1 MILCAWLPPYPLF
14 VRDCG
19 GVGRCKMISNF
30 VLRRHL
36 TYVVFF
42 LDFPLSSVLFVFFF
56 LLFSC
61 ISKGIGKLKCCLL
74 GGVEIQQSRATPT
87 TNIKLIC
94 VSDLVE
100 IPVNQR
106 GGGVAVNHCCCFRGE
121 MRSLFPKVSFSAVE
135 LFISSVAFLKLLL
148 KEIKKR

>member
-1 MILCAWLPPYPLF
+1 
-14 VRDCG
+14 
-19 GVGRCKMISNF
+19 MISNF
-30 VLRRHL
+30 VLCRHL
-36 TYVVFF
+36 TYIVFF
-42 LDFPLSSVLFVFFF
+42 LDFPLSSVLFGFF
-56 LLFSC
+56 LFSC

-87 TNIKLIC
+87 NIKLIC

-100 IPVNQR
+100 IPVNQC

-121 MRSLFPKVSFSAVE
+121 MESLFPKVSFSAVE